1 MIQGGGRCS
10 HNTGEARRTL
20 FGNRLVA
27 NNTST
32 ESVGGCT
39 LCHMR
44 VRALLGMV
52 MLLSCLVVSAQ
63 EHTIGPLGTR
73 PASYFP
79 VQSKNPK
86 GLAAGKLLV
95 ASRDLGDP
103 HFVHTVV
110 LLIRY
115 DAQGV
120 VGLVLNR
127 RTDVPLSRALD
138 GVKAAKERS
147 DRIFLGGP
155 VETPSVFALLQAK
168 ARIEG
173 AEQIFDGVY
182 LISAKPLFEQT
193 ISERPDPKVFRVY
206 MGYAGWTKEQLQMEV
221 QLGAWYIFP
230 GDAATVFN
238 SDPDSLWFQM
248 IRKTELKFTKSGPA
262 GTEQWTLAG
271 QFFGTGHSR

>member
-1 MIQGGGRCS
+1 
-10 HNTGEARRTL
+10 
-20 FGNRLVA
+20 
-27 NNTST
+27 
-32 ESVGGCT
+32 
-39 LCHMR
+39 MR
-44 VRALLGMV
+44 VRALLGIV
-52 MLLSCLVVSAQ
+52 GLLSCLSVSAQ
-63 EHTIGPLGTR
+63 DRTA
-73 PASYFP
+73 PAS
-79 VQSKNPK
+79 VQRRTAPRLLPIQTRNPK

-103 HFVHTVV
+103 NFAHTVV
-110 LLIRY
+110 LLIHY
-115 DAQGV
+115 DTQGV

-127 RTDVPLSRALD
+127 RTDIPLSRALD
-138 GVKAAKERS
+138 GVKAAKDRS
-147 DRIFLGGP
+147 DRVFLGGP
-155 VETPSVFALLQAK
+155 VETPAVFALLQAK

-182 LISAKPLFEQT
+182 LISAKPLFEQA
-193 ISERPDPKVFRVY
+193 ISARPDPKVFHVY

-262 GTEQWTLAG
+262 GARQWTLAG
-271 QFFGTGHSR
+271 QFFDRPFGIELASPDVK